1 MNTVIQTRID
11 SDTKNRA
18 EQIFNKLGIS
28 LNDAIRMFLSQ
39 SILSRGLPFQ
49 PILPEMPSLE
59 TIQTINEV
67 ENGIHSRHFSSVDE
81 LMADLESK

>member
-11 SDTKNRA
+11 GDTKTRA

-49 PILPEMPSLE
+49 PTLPDTPSLE
-59 TIQTINEV
+59 TIQAINEV
-67 ENGIHSRHFSSVDE
+67 ENGIHSRRFSSVDE
-81 LMADLESK
+81 LMADLESE